1 MTPHYN
7 SQYINIKYR
16 IMKSMTKSELAQ
28 AAGVS
33 MKTLQR
39 WLSRHSEELAI
50 LGVRPRDKL
59 LPPVAVRYIAEQY
72 GIDLQLQMDG
82 NGLIRPND
90 ALNGRKRSETDN
102 ALAECSNFAL
112 SMNENGNDNDN
123 DNDNDN
129 ENENVD
135 ENIDEVFDLLILI

>member
-7 SQYINIKYR
+7 SQYIDIKYR

-72 GIDLQLQMDG
+72 GIDL
-82 NGLIRPND
+82 
-90 ALNGRKRSETDN
+90 
-102 ALAECSNFAL
+102 
-112 SMNENGNDNDN
+112 
-123 DNDNDN
+123 
-129 ENENVD
+129 
-135 ENIDEVFDLLILI
+135 

>member
-72 GIDLQLQMDG
+72 GIDL
-82 NGLIRPND
+82 
-90 ALNGRKRSETDN
+90 
-102 ALAECSNFAL
+102 
-112 SMNENGNDNDN
+112 
-123 DNDNDN
+123 
-129 ENENVD
+129 
-135 ENIDEVFDLLILI
+135 

>member
-1 MTPHYN
+1 
-7 SQYINIKYR
+7 
-16 IMKSMTKSELAQ
+16 MKSMTKSELAQ

-72 GIDLQLQMDG
+72 GIDL
-82 NGLIRPND
+82 
-90 ALNGRKRSETDN
+90 
-102 ALAECSNFAL
+102 
-112 SMNENGNDNDN
+112 
-123 DNDNDN
+123 
-129 ENENVD
+129 
-135 ENIDEVFDLLILI
+135 